1 MIGFIIIYF
10 ALKKYKMDDLC
21 KFIYDNI
28 NLNYDISYYIEHS
41 NGDVISY
48 DPNDIN
54 DTIDYI
60 TSSLHYYF
68 NKHIYDIFI
77 NLDNKLIVSFITNNR
92 KCDIMK
98 VKINHK
104 KYWILYIHLI

>member
-1 MIGFIIIYF
+1 
-10 ALKKYKMDDLC
+10 MDDLC

-48 DPNDIN
+48 DPYDIH

-104 KYWILYIHLI
+104 NYWILYIHLI